1 VTDLRRLNVF
11 HAGLKKTDLVEG
23 AGGWETGWQL
33 IRGCGPLVPR
43 KNTVSLWLQFK
54 FVQFGWKRRVELEG
68 GRVKRRRLDETFG
81 GTQEQVV
88 ADIGRILESK
98 AGADIKIRTS
108 CGKVFD
114 VHRCILAGRLVVKKQ
129 IMELI
134 KINDH
139 LFYIILSIFI
149 I

>member
-1 VTDLRRLNVF
+1 LDGN
-11 HAGLKKTDLVEG
+11 AG
-23 AGGWETGWQL
+23 WSW
-33 IRGCGPLVPR
+33 
-43 KNTVSLWLQFK
+43 
-54 FVQFGWKRRVELEG
+54 
-68 GRVKRRRLDETFG
+68 RVKRRRLDETFG

-98 AGADIKIRTS
+98 AGADFKIRTS

-134 KINDH
+134 NDD
-139 LFYIILSIFI
+139 
-149 I
+149 